1 MSDDD
6 LLVVGRAACEVSP
19 RMTREG
25 AVEYLADTTTRGNRE
40 TAEILVASAHNELC
54 PAAVFSQGPATPAL
68 TTPSQA
74 SPLTTFGSGTYGV
87 GVDVAPGK
95 YRTPGADNCYW
106 ARLKENNGAVGD
118 IIDNFLGSG
127 PQVVTI
133 HAGKYFETQGC
144 GTWRAQ

>member
-1 MSDDD
+1 MTSVAPSPEGHDPAARRYLATIRAQLTTSMSDDD

-54 PAAVFSQGPATPAL
+54 PAAVFSQVPATPAL

-106 ARLKENNGAVGD
+106 AG
-118 IIDNFLGSG
+118 
-127 PQVVTI
+127 
-133 HAGKYFETQGC
+133 
-144 GTWRAQ
+144 